1 MYWPELKKYIKS
13 IDGSFFVPYFTWL
26 TSGLKKIQRTRCT
39 ACLYGMLSRIIAL
52 DQVATVLL
60 PESECKGKANFGTDK
75 QIAGK
80 ISNKCKKNSNEAN
93 HMCSFVNFKAFL
105 LIKEKIKGN

>member
-1 MYWPELKKYIKS
+1 
-13 IDGSFFVPYFTWL
+13 
-26 TSGLKKIQRTRCT
+26 
-39 ACLYGMLSRIIAL
+39 MLSRIIAL

-80 ISNKCKKNSNEAN
+80 ISNKCEKNS
-93 HMCSFVNFKAFL
+93 KAYQ
-105 LIKEKIKGN
+105 